1 MRCMNEAATVAAP
14 GGEAYE
20 RLGTLYDA
28 WCESVDEDIA
38 FYLAACAAADGP
50 IVELGV
56 GSGRIAVPLCRAG
69 HTVRGLDASPAMLAR
84 ARARAETFG
93 VEERLELTLGDLR
106 DPPPQLGPAA

>member
-1 MRCMNEAATVAAP
+1 MSGMDEAGCVAAP

-38 FYLAACAAADGP
+38 FYLAACAGAEGP

-56 GSGRIAVPLCRAG
+56 GSGRTARPLRLAG
-69 HTVRGLDASPAMLAR
+69 HPGRGRDASPSMLERARER
-84 ARARAETFG
+84 ARAHG
-93 VEERLELTLGDLR
+93 VEERLELHLGDLR
-106 DPPPQLGPAA
+106 EPPPLGP